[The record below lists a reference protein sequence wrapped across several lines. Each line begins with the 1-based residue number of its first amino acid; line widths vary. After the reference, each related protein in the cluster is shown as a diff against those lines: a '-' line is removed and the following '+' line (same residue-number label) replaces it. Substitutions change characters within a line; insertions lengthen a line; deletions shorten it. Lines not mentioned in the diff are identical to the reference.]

1 MTEHQTTARQSAEY
15 KTPAQLKAELLPAVT
30 PVDAPFWDGLHEG
43 KLRLQHCTA
52 CRSYQYPPETFC
64 YECGS
69 MDLEWK
75 TASGRGTVYSFI
87 TVHQRF
93 HAAFSDEMPYNVSI
107 VQLEEGPRIV
117 SNVLG
122 IPPHDVQVDMA
133 VKASPRAI
141 TEERSALYFERASA
155 GGDG

>member
-1 MTEHQTTARQSAEY
+1 MSERQSAPSQPSAH
-15 KTPAQLKAELLPAVT
+15 KTPSELKAELMPAVT
-30 PVDAPFWDGLHEG
+30 ALDAPFWDGLREG
-43 KLRLQHCTA
+43 ELRLQQCAA

-69 MDLEWK
+69 MDLAWK
-75 TASGRGTVYSFI
+75 AASGRGTVYSFI

-93 HAAFSDEMPYNVSI
+93 HAAFTEEMPYNVSI

-133 VKASPRAI
+133 VQASPRAI
-141 TEERSALYFERASA
+141 TPEQSALYFEPATTE
-155 GGDG
+155 GDR